1 MQPPWTAA
9 YQAPPS
15 TGFSRQEYW
24 SGAPLPSPTTGH
36 IPEKNIIEKD
46 VCTPV
51 FIAAL
56 FTITRTWK
64 LSRCLSTDKWINKVW
79 YIYIMEYYLSIKRN
93 GIGLFERNGW
103 TRVCHQRRQ
112 RQPTPV
118 LLPGKSHGWR
128 SLVGCSTWVTKSRI

>member
-1 MQPPWTAA
+1 MKVKSLSRIPLLVTPWTAA
-9 YQAPPS
+9 YRAPPS

-24 SGAPLPSPTTGH
+24 SGAPLPSLTTGH

-64 LSRCLSTDKWINKVW
+64 LPRCLSTDKWINKVW
-79 YIYIMEYYLSIKRN
+79 YIYTVEYYSAIDK
-93 GIGLFERNGW
+93 
-103 TRVCHQRRQ
+103 
-112 RQPTPV
+112 
-118 LLPGKSHGWR
+118 K
-128 SLVGCSTWVTKSRI
+128 